1 MLREQWYLEFSVL
14 GGKPYIY
21 IGRGLLRVRGQ
32 WEERGGDYKDD
43 LREEVF
49 WLRIGVVYTLN
60 KRGAREDLRE
70 DRGRKVMSHHH
81 LPKRR
86 EGGIERG

>member
-1 MLREQWYLEFSVL
+1 
-14 GGKPYIY
+14 
-21 IGRGLLRVRGQ
+21 
-32 WEERGGDYKDD
+32 

-49 WLRIGVVYTLN
+49 WLRIGVAYTLN